1 MQHPI
6 LKLLRHPKGL
16 LVLSLLLLTFL
27 AFSAVPAMAARG
39 HELSGT
45 IGEPG
50 SAPGQLNAPSAVAV
64 SEATGDVYVLDEGN
78 GRVEWFGSTGVFKG
92 QFDGSGIFEVEGETK
107 TGAHPELP
115 FLFSGE
121 TQVSGIAV
129 DNSCAL
135 EGLAEPKCHET
146 DPSNGDVYVIDSG
159 HEAIDK
165 FTPEGEYVGQLKEAN
180 GEAFLELDGVAVER
194 SGGLVV
200 FDGRGGE
207 TFGGRIDY
215 FTNAAPNVFVPPQ
228 FSVPPVSGRGFPA
241 PGLSIDGEGDLYL
254 RSRRDVYLVEKFNR
268 RVSSRLIER
277 VDNEDS
283 SGVAADQRTNESFL
297 DNLDTVAAFSASGT
311 ELERLPVPGKHGSG
325 IAVDSADETVY
336 VPDTQ
341 TNVIYVYGPQ
351 LPGPPSVETES
362 VFDVSGDSASFEG
375 EVNPRGAAASY
386 RFEYGPCATAA
397 SCVSSPY
404 PDTAPVPDGLL
415 GADFEIHTFS
425 FHVQGLSAQTLYHF
439 RVRVRNETEGKVND
453 VHGQEHL
460 FTTQPA
466 GGELVLPDGRDWEL
480 VSPPD
485 KLGALILPI
494 EIGVVQAAASGNAI
508 TYLANVPIE
517 ANPQGAVPGDAQ
529 ILSTHTAAGWN
540 SRNLT
545 VPHEGTTSSPD
556 GPGREFEFFTEDLT
570 LGFVQ
575 PYGALDPAISP
586 EASEQTAFIRMNYV
600 GGDPGKPCEP
610 TMGCYRPLVTG
621 APGVANVPDGT
632 VFGQTSVEGG
642 GRCSVICG
650 PEFEDA
656 TPGGA
661 HAIVRSAVALTG
673 TAIGGESLYEWSAS
687 ASPAAQLQL
696 VSVLPGEAGPASEPQ
711 LGLENHNTRGAISSD
726 GARVVFEAK
735 NPSALYLRDVPKGQT
750 IELDQVEAGCG
761 ECESGGG
768 RFQFA
773 SSDGSR
779 VLFTDAQRLTS
790 DAGVAGR
797 PDLYQCLIVVGAGGN
812 DECELSDLTPKTAGE
827 SADVLG
833 MLPGASEDAQ
843 WVYFVANGALTS
855 SPDGQGEHAKSGT
868 CESGLP
874 GATCNLY
881 LLHAGQLRLV
891 SVLSGEDAH
900 DWGARLELPATSS
913 RVSPNG
919 QWLALMSQTT
929 LVPGYD
935 NRDAVTGQPDA
946 EVYLYSAA
954 TDRMVCASCLPS
966 GARPTGVDYKTL
978 EPGSGGLAGGPLRV
992 WEEHAPVAANVPGW
1006 TANAELAKVSRHQPR
1021 YLSDEGRLFFNSA
1034 DGLVPQDENGT
1045 EDVYQYEPSGIS
1057 EPPGNPGC
1065 GPGSP
1070 GYVEAE
1076 VGCVRAISSG
1086 SSAQESAFLDA
1097 SETGA
1102 DVFFL
1107 TSSKLTG
1114 QDKDT
1119 AYDVYDAHQC
1129 TAGSPCLPVEVAE
1142 PPPCETADSC
1152 KAAPSL
1158 QPEIFGAPASALFSG
1173 LGNVLSPLPVVKARS
1188 KAERL
1193 AEVLKSCSKRF
1204 VHSKK
1209 RRRGCESKARRQFG
1223 AKRVSGGKRRA
1234 KKSSRID
1241 RKGSRR

>member
-16 LVLSLLLLTFL
+16 LGLSLLLLTFL
-27 AFSAVPAMAARG
+27 AFSAVPAWAARG
-39 HELSGT
+39 HEFSGT
-45 IGEPG
+45 IGKPG
-50 SAPGQLNAPSAVAV
+50 SAPGQLNRPSAVAV
-64 SEATGDVYVLDEGN
+64 NEATGDVYVLDEGN
-78 GRVEWFGSTGVFKG
+78 GRVEWFSSTGQLKG
-92 QFDGSGIFEVEGETK
+92 QFNGSGTFEVEGETK
-107 TGAHPELP
+107 TGAHPEHP
-115 FLFSGE
+115 FSFTGE
-121 TQVSGIAV
+121 TQVSGIAI

-228 FSVPPVSGRGFPA
+228 SSVPPVSGRGFPA

-254 RSRRDVYLVEKFNR
+254 RRRGDVYLVEKFNH
-268 RVSSRLIER
+268 RVSSRLIES
-277 VDNEDS
+277 VDNEDT

-311 ELERLPVPGKHGSG
+311 ELERLPVRGEHGSG
-325 IAVDSADETVY
+325 LAVDSAGETVY

-351 LPGPPSVETES
+351 LPGPPSVEAES

-386 RFEYGPCATAA
+386 RFEYGPCLTPA

-404 PDTAPVPDGLL
+404 PDTAPIPDGLL
-415 GADFEIHTFS
+415 AADFEIHTFS
-425 FHVQGLSAQTLYHF
+425 LHVQGLGAQTLYHF
-439 RVRVRNETEGKVND
+439 RVGVRNETEGKVND
-453 VHGQEHL
+453 VHGQERL
-460 FTTQPA
+460 FTTQPV
-466 GGELVLPDGRDWEL
+466 GGELVLPDGRGWEL

-529 ILSTHTAAGWN
+529 ILSTHTAGGWGSWN
-540 SRNLT
+540 VT
-545 VPHEGTTSSPD
+545 VPHEGTTGSPN
-556 GPGREFEFFTEDLT
+556 GPGREFRFFSEDLG

-575 PYGALDPAISP
+575 PYGAFDPAISP
-586 EASEQTAFIRMNYV
+586 EASEQTAFMRTNYL

-610 TMGCYRPLVTG
+610 TMNCYRPLVTG
-621 APGVANVPDGT
+621 APGVANVPTGT
-632 VFGQTSVEGG
+632 VFGQFNVQA
-642 GRCSVICG
+642 RG

-656 TPGGA
+656 TPDGS

-673 TAIGGESLYEWSAS
+673 TAVVGESLYEWSAS

-696 VSVLPGEAGPASEPQ
+696 VSVLPGEAGPAITPQ
-711 LGLENHNTRGAISSD
+711 LGRENHETQGAISND
-726 GARVVFEAK
+726 GTKVLFEAK
-735 NPSALYLRDVPKGQT
+735 EPSALYLRDVPKGQT
-750 IELDQVEAGCG
+750 IELDQAEAGCG
-761 ECESGGG
+761 ECESGEA
-768 RFQFA
+768 RFQLA

-779 VLFTDAQRLTS
+779 VLFTDARRLTS
-790 DAGVAGR
+790 DAGVAGKR
-797 PDLYQCLIVVGAGGN
+797 DLYQCLIVVGAGGK
-812 DECELSDLTPKTAGE
+812 DECQLTDLTPKAGAE
-827 SADVLG
+827 SADVVPG
-833 MLPGASEDAQ
+833 ALPGASEDAQ

-855 SPDGQGEHAKSGT
+855 SPDSQGEHAQPGT
-868 CESGLP
+868 CESGKP

-891 SVLSGEDAH
+891 SVLSGDDLH
-900 DWGARLELPATSS
+900 DWFTPPDGRPT

-919 QWLALMSQTT
+919 QWLGLMSQRALTT
-929 LVPGYD
+929 GYD

-954 TDRMVCASCLPS
+954 TDRLVCASCLPS
-966 GARPTGVDYKTL
+966 GARPTGVEFRQL
-978 EPGSGGLAGGPLRV
+978 EPGSGGLAGGPTGT
-992 WEEHAPVAANVPGW
+992 WPQHAPVAANVPGW
-1006 TANAELAKVSRHQPR
+1006 TANAELGEVSRHQPR

-1045 EDVYQYEPSGIS
+1045 EDVYQYEPSGIT

-1065 GPGSP
+1065 GPETP
-1070 GYVEAE
+1070 GYVEAAA
-1076 VGCVRAISSG
+1076 GCVRAISSG

-1107 TSSKLTG
+1107 TSSKLAS

-1129 TAGSPCLPVEVAE
+1129 TTGSPCSPVEAAQS
-1142 PPPCETADSC
+1142 PPCETADSC